1 MFQELEKQF
10 VRHYQEVLMAISD
23 PTQFGAYLKQRRKQL
38 NYTQS
43 FLSEVNTTYEELID
57 GPVDTNER

>member
-1 MFQELEKQF
+1 
-10 VRHYQEVLMAISD
+10 MAISD
-23 PTQFGAYLKQRRKQL
+23 PTQFGAYLKQRRKHL